1 MGKQLFIFTIA
12 CALLMAVG
20 TSTAVEPDSGGLIP
34 LDEKEGRLCGTP
46 IIVQQQQLLI
56 ENTRHL
62 APDLPATLAK
72 EAGAVHEVGDTL
84 SFYTVDFSTS
94 AYSTIKAVC
103 REKTAQTYIFVGV
116 EDLASNRV
124 SEADIEAFKTA
135 FESRTP
141 ASSLDPNQGIYSLVT
156 GIFGPPPNR
165 FGEGYVYILIHDIK
179 DNYDPDT
186 GKRVYIAGYFSPTD
200 QTNGTYSNRK
210 DLINVDC
217 YPQNP
222 SHTGA
227 LATVAHEFQHLIHN
241 GQDADEDEGGLWVNE
256 GASEYS
262 EVLCGYSLR
271 MPTYYLLHPERS
283 LTQFNASDENLWDY
297 QKVALWTY
305 YLAEKFGPELIGA
318 IVQDPKNSL
327 EGVRSALIKR
337 GITLSFEDIFSNFAV
352 ANYADNPALGE
363 KSYYSYNKIRLPS
376 LPAST
381 PHAVYPLK
389 EQNRSLP
396 SYSMGYYRFI
406 GEDSTAVLHLQGK
419 PGAEF
424 RARIYAAGAT
434 PSVQNLALDATN
446 TGQYPLNNIGV
457 SADADVLTAI
467 SLGSSNAFTYSVTSD
482 LTDRAMPTIFTGPQ
496 ELIPTGTSVTI
507 SWTTDERSTSLVEY
521 GLTSGYGSSMADTA
535 LVTSHLVT
543 LSGLQPNTTYHYR
556 VGSTDAYGNGP
567 RYSADFQFR
576 TAAGSDNTVAI
587 VEQSHSYAYS
597 GRSMTWTP
605 DSTLHLFYHQI
616 SGNRRFVYHK
626 SSTDNGATWSD
637 ARQVDKSL
645 FYSGMP
651 GVAADHLGRL
661 HVAWHA
667 RAGSDD
673 DKLKIYYSRSDDNGR
688 SWSAPVCIGSHDQK
702 DFLYAAIVTDADGNP
717 HVVWNI
723 ALYDDEYAGD
733 IYYAGSGDGGLTW
746 NAQTMIS
753 SGTGDRRCHVPV
765 IDITPTGEIWVVWTD
780 GLFDQSTR
788 KVWHTR
794 STDHMTW
801 SSPAT
806 LTSSGVLY
814 DRYPAMVIDDRSVVH
829 LAFADNYSPGDIRI
843 MYTRCD
849 GGSWSEPIPIAQ
861 SVVGNVSAPS
871 LTCDSMGNLYL
882 VYRDDQGSATL
893 GRYASAP
900 AETADGPM
908 LAKPSTSDSDIFF
921 ALCKNGDWLS
931 GGNISSDDAGNEYPE
946 TPRRV
951 LAGALDAIWMR
962 TVTTTDNRIQ
972 FLHLPTEPETAHQPL
987 AISAISPE
995 ADAGDVSY
1003 FKQNFFVRVDFDQ
1016 RVISDSITAA
1026 TFRVTSAAQGP
1037 LVGFITYDQ
1046 SQRRLLFQVNVNLL
1060 PEDLITVW
1068 LSGNIPQ
1075 KGGVGLDGNGNG
1087 IAEGSPTDDYS
1098 WSFRTGAADLQA
1110 PALSIGIAQNPVLNR
1125 YMDIYLFPSE
1135 VLLRNPA
1142 IEIGGSTI
1150 PALRVPGEALIYKAD
1165 YRLDQSGVMHIKA
1178 TGEDLAGNVG
1188 QGERLFTAQFMLA
1201 ESGGML
1207 SSPDGRFSLQVGE
1220 GSLPHDLYLTL
1231 VPERDAE
1238 AAAGPEWV
1246 IGPERLSLARPVQLR
1261 AAVPPQEDKRFF
1273 IEQKQPNG
1281 SWQPL
1286 PGVAEEGVIKATAQR
1301 LGAFRLA
1308 SVTQVIPRQ
1317 FGLHQNWPNP
1327 FRRGV
1332 ETTTFHLDLPLQQ
1345 EVEVAVYNLLGERI
1359 RLLTRGTLAAG
1370 VHTLHWDGRDE
1381 NRNAV
1386 ASGVYFY
1393 RCVIPGGSFT
1403 RKMLILQ

>member
-1 MGKQLFIFTIA
+1 MRKRLFSFIII
-12 CALLMAVG
+12 CILLVASS
-20 TSTAVEPDSGGLIP
+20 TSPAAEPGPGGLVQ
-34 LDEKEGRLCGTP
+34 LEEKEGRLCGTP
-46 IIVQQQQLLI
+46 IIAQQQQLLI
-56 ENTRHL
+56 ENTRRL
-62 APDLPATLAK
+62 SPELPAALAK
-72 EAGAVHEVGDTL
+72 EAGVTHVVGDTL
-84 SFYTVDFSTS
+84 SFFTVDFSTS

-103 REKTAQTYIFVGV
+103 REKTAQTYIFVGA

-124 SEADIEAFKTA
+124 SEADIADFKTA

-141 ASSLDPNQGIYSLVT
+141 AGSLDPNQGIYSLVT
-156 GIFGPPPNR
+156 GIYGPPPNR
-165 FGEGYVYILIHDIK
+165 SGDGYVYILIHDIK
-179 DNYDPDT
+179 DNYDPDS

-222 SHTGA
+222 SHAGA
-227 LATVAHEFQHLIHN
+227 LATVAHEFQHLIHH

-297 QKVALWTY
+297 QKVALWSY

-318 IVQDPKNSL
+318 IVKDPKNSL

-363 KSYYSYNKIRLPS
+363 NSYYSYDKIRLPS

-381 PHAVYPLK
+381 PHSVYPLK
-389 EQNRSLP
+389 DQNRTLP
-396 SYSMGYYRFI
+396 NYSMGYYRFT

-424 RARIYAAGAT
+424 RARIYAPGAT
-434 PSVQNLALDATN
+434 PSVQSVALDATN
-446 TGQYPLNNIGV
+446 TGQFPLNNIGV
-457 SADADVLTAI
+457 SAEADVLTAI
-467 SLGSSNAFTYSVTSD
+467 SLGSSNAFTYAVTSD

-496 ELIPTGTSVTI
+496 ELIPTGTSTTI
-507 SWTTDERSTSLVEY
+507 TWNTDERSTSLVEY
-521 GLTSGYGSSMADTA
+521 GLTSAYGSSLADTA

-543 LSGLQPNTTYHYR
+543 LTGLQPNTTYHYR
-556 VGSTDAYGNGP
+556 VGSIDAYGNGP

-576 TAAGSDNTVAI
+576 TASGSDNTIAV

-597 GRSMTWTP
+597 GRSMARTQ
-605 DSTLHLFYHQI
+605 DGTLHLLYHQV
-616 SGNRRFVYHK
+616 SGSRRFVYHK
-626 SSTDNGATWSD
+626 STADNGATWSD
-637 ARQVDKSL
+637 PRLVDESL
-645 FYSGMP
+645 YHSGMP
-651 GVAADHLGRL
+651 AVAADHLGRL

-667 RAGSDD
+667 RAGSAD
-673 DKLKIYYSRSDDNGR
+673 DKLKIYYSRSDDNGL
-688 SWSAPVCIGSHDQK
+688 SWSAPVCIGSHDQN
-702 DFLYAAIVTDADGNP
+702 DLLYAAIAADAESNP
-717 HVVWNI
+717 HVVCNI
-723 ALYDDEYAGD
+723 ALYDDDYAGD
-733 IYYAGSGDGGLTW
+733 IYYAGSGDGGRTW

-753 SGTGDRRCHVPV
+753 SGAGDRRCHVPV
-765 IDITPTGEIWVVWTD
+765 IDITPAGEIWVAWTD
-780 GLFDQSTR
+780 GLFDQESR
-788 KVWHTR
+788 KIWHTR
-794 STDHMTW
+794 STDHVTW
-801 SSPAT
+801 SSPAAVT
-806 LTSSGVLY
+806 TSGVLY
-814 DRYPAMVIDDRSVVH
+814 DRYPSLVIDDRSVVH
-829 LAFADNYSPGDIRI
+829 LAYTDNYTPGDIRI
-843 MYTRCD
+843 MYIRYD
-849 GGSWSEPIPIAQ
+849 GGSWSEPIPVAQ
-861 SVVGNVSAPS
+861 STTGNVSAPS
-871 LTCDSMGNLYL
+871 LTCDSLGVLYL

-900 AETADGPM
+900 AETADGPA
-908 LAKPSTSDSDIFF
+908 LAKPSASDSDIFF
-921 ALCKNGDWLS
+921 ALCSKGGWLS
-931 GGNISSDDAGNEYPE
+931 GGNISSDDVANEYPE

-951 LAGALDAIWMR
+951 QPGALEAIWMR

-972 FLHLPTEPETAHQPL
+972 FLHLQTKPETARQPL
-987 AISAISPE
+987 GISVISPE
-995 ADAGDVSY
+995 ADAGEVSY
-1003 FKQNFFVRVDFDQ
+1003 FKQFFFVQVDFNQ

-1026 TFRVTSAAQGP
+1026 TFRVTSASQGP

-1046 SQRRLLFQVNVNLL
+1046 SLRRLLFQVNVNLL

-1068 LSGNIPQ
+1068 LSGSIPQ
-1075 KGGVGLDGNGNG
+1075 EGGVGLDGNGNG
-1087 IAEGSPTDDYS
+1087 IAEGSPADDFS
-1098 WSFRTGAADLQA
+1098 WSFRTGAPDLQA
-1110 PALSIGIAQNPVLNR
+1110 PAFTIGIAQNPVLNR

-1142 IEIGGSTI
+1142 VEIGGSI
-1150 PALRVPGEALIYKAD
+1150 FPALRVPGEAFIYKAD
-1165 YRLDQSGVMHIKA
+1165 YRLDQSGVMQIKA
-1178 TGEDLAGNVG
+1178 TGEDLAGNLG

-1201 ESGGML
+1201 ESGGTL
-1207 SSPDGRFSLQVGE
+1207 SSPDGRFSLQIGE
-1220 GSLPHDLYLTL
+1220 RSLPHDLYLTL
-1231 VPERDAE
+1231 VPEKGVGAE
-1238 AAAGPEWV
+1238 ADPEWV

-1261 AAVPPQEDKRFF
+1261 VAAPAQEEKRYF
-1273 IEQKQPNG
+1273 IEQKRPDG
-1281 SWQPL
+1281 SWKPL
-1286 PGVAEEGVIKATAQR
+1286 PGAVEEGVVKASAQS
-1301 LGAFRLA
+1301 LGTFRLA

-1317 FGLHQNWPNP
+1317 FGLHQNYPNP

-1332 ETTTFHLDLPLQQ
+1332 ETTTFHLDLPLQR

-1393 RCVIPGGSFT
+1393 RCVFPGGSFT